1 MEGDTRLIEQM
12 EENRKPKE
20 RRYLSLQ
27 TKFLLVLLLGLV
39 LGMGLGSLTMVVGDA
54 LIDHVYLS
62 EEAMEERCRDLLDE
76 FEAFVQERNVK
87 AAQARDITVWAKQQN
102 RIYLMVY
109 EVTLLEDGVEMR
121 AIVDSGWWD
130 EENYYPAEGETEDE
144 GYYADTI
151 TTYDEDA
158 EEALAEVTE
167 EIYGYGYCQRMM
179 EFADGTYLVQV
190 TEYSEEPLYEF
201 VTILSYAVILAV
213 FLLVVL
219 LYHQRTISYIIK
231 LSQEVEAIAHGKLDG
246 AITVKNRDETG
257 ILAEHVDTM
266 RTSIIQEMRAEQE
279 AWNANSDLITR
290 MSHDIRTPL
299 TILLGFLEL
308 MDEGDYSE
316 DESYQSYLG
325 ICKKNAYQL
334 KELADKLFQYFLV
347 FGHGSHEMKLEA
359 SDANVLLGQLI
370 GEHEMLLAEHGW
382 EIDCQYIEGQ
392 YFIQADAVFLK
403 RLFDNLFSN
412 IEKYADPACPV
423 VIRQEAEED
432 CIRITL
438 TNQVRQDPNP
448 VESTNIGLKTCERIV
463 QEMGGTFSAERKGV
477 LFSAELTLPL
487 LAQEP
492 ETLKGENE
500 KE

>member
-1 MEGDTRLIEQM
+1 M
-12 EENRKPKE
+12 
-20 RRYLSLQ
+20 
-27 TKFLLVLLLGLV
+27 LLGLA
-39 LGMGLGSLTMVVGDA
+39 LGMGMGSLTMVVGDA
-54 LIDHVYLS
+54 LIEHVYLS
-62 EEAMEERCRDLLDE
+62 EEAMEERCRNILDE
-76 FEAFVQERNVK
+76 FDSFVQERELK

-121 AIVDSGWWD
+121 AVVDSGWWD
-130 EENYYPAEGETEDE
+130 EEGYYSIEGEATDE
-144 GYYADTI
+144 SFYADTI
-151 TTYDEDA
+151 TTYDEDVEA
-158 EEALAEVTE
+158 ALAEMTE
-167 EIYGYGYCQRMM
+167 EVYGYGYGQRMIA
-179 EFADGTYLVQV
+179 FADGTYLVQV

-201 VTILSYAVILAV
+201 VTILSYAIILAV

-219 LYHQRTISYIIK
+219 LYHQRTISYIIR

-299 TILLGFLEL
+299 TVLLGFLEL
-308 MDEGDYSE
+308 LDEGGYSE
-316 DESYQSYLG
+316 DENYQSYLA

-359 SDANVLLGQLI
+359 TDAGVLLGQLI

-382 EIDCQYIEGQ
+382 EIECRYIEGQ
-392 YFIQADAVFLK
+392 HFIRADAVFLK

-412 IEKYADPACPV
+412 IEKYADPTKPV
-423 VIRQEAEED
+423 VIRQQTEENG
-432 CIRITL
+432 IRVTL
-438 TNQVRQDPNP
+438 TNQIRPDPNP
-448 VESTNIGLKTCERIV
+448 VECTNIGLKTCERIV
-463 QEMGGTFSAERKGV
+463 QEMGGTFSAEREGEQFV
-477 LFSAELTLPL
+477 AELTLPL
-487 LAQEP
+487 FEWKTGT
-492 ETLKGENE
+492 EERESEKFGKGVD
-500 KE
+500 KSVKIK

>member
-1 MEGDTRLIEQM
+1 MTEQTKAKG
-12 EENRKPKE
+12 KPKK

-27 TKFLLVLLLGLV
+27 TKFLLVLLLGLA

-54 LIDHVYLS
+54 LIEHVYLS
-62 EEAMEERCRDLLDE
+62 EEAMEERCRDILDE
-76 FEAFVQERNVK
+76 FDSFVQERELK

-121 AIVDSGWWD
+121 AVVDSGWWD
-130 EENYYPAEGETEDE
+130 EENYYSTEGETTDE
-144 GYYADTI
+144 SSYADTI

-158 EEALAEVTE
+158 ENALAEATE
-167 EIYGYGYCQRMM
+167 ESYGYGYGQRMV

-299 TILLGFLEL
+299 TVLLGFLEL
-308 MDEGDYSE
+308 LDEGGYSE
-316 DESYQSYLG
+316 NENYRNYLA

-359 SDANVLLGQLI
+359 TDAGVLLGQLI
-370 GEHEMLLAEHGW
+370 REHEMLLAEHGW
-382 EIDCQYIEGQ
+382 EIECQYIEGQ
-392 YFIQADAVFLK
+392 HFIRADAVFLK

-412 IEKYADPACPV
+412 IEKYADPTRPV
-423 VIRQEAEED
+423 VIQQQAEKS

-438 TNQVRQDPNP
+438 TNLVRPEPNP
-448 VESTNIGLKTCERIV
+448 VGSTNIG
-463 QEMGGTFSAERKGV
+463 
-477 LFSAELTLPL
+477 
-487 LAQEP
+487 
-492 ETLKGENE
+492 
-500 KE
+500 

>member
-1 MEGDTRLIEQM
+1 MEGDTRLIDRT
-12 EENRKPKE
+12 EEKQKSKR

-27 TKFLLVLLLGLV
+27 AKFLLVLLLGLA

-62 EEAMEERCRDLLDE
+62 EEAMTERCRSILDK
-76 FEAFVQERNVK
+76 FETFVQERDLK

-130 EENYYPAEGETEDE
+130 EENYYPAEGEAEDE
-144 GYYADTI
+144 GYFTDTI
-151 TTYDEDA
+151 TTYDEDV
-158 EEALAEVTE
+158 EQALAEATAE
-167 EIYGYGYCQRMM
+167 RYGYGTGQRMV

-219 LYHQRTISYIIK
+219 FYHQRTISYIIK
-231 LSQEVEAIAHGKLDG
+231 LSQEVEVIAHGKLDG

-299 TILLGFLEL
+299 TVLLGFLEL
-308 MDEGDYSE
+308 LDEGDYSE
-316 DESYQSYLG
+316 DENYRSYLA

-347 FGHGSHEMKLEA
+347 FGHSSHEMKLEA
-359 SDANVLLGQLI
+359 TDAVVLLGQLI
-370 GEHEMLLAEHGW
+370 GEHEMLLTEHDW
-382 EIDCQYIEGQ
+382 EMDCQYIQGQ
-392 YFIQADAVFLK
+392 HFIRVDAVFLK

-412 IEKYADPACPV
+412 IEKYADPSRPV
-423 VIRQEAEED
+423 VIRQRAEED

-438 TNQVRQDPNP
+438 ENRVRPDPNP

-463 QEMGGTFSAERKGV
+463 QEMGGAFSAVRKGEV
-477 LFSAELTLPL
+477 FSVELTLPL
-487 LAQEP
+487 LDREP
-492 ETLKGENE
+492 EPTEE
-500 KE
+500 